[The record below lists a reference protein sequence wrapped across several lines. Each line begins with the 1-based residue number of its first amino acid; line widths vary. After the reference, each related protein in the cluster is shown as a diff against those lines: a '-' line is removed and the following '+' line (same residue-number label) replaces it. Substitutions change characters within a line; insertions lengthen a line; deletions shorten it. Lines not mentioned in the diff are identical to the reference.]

1 MTAHVIDFT
10 AAREKR
16 DAQHRARCLRAAIS
30 DCGNLLDVTAEG
42 QRAIAEYIAGFSRAP
57 AMFDS
62 GLTTRE
68 D

>member
-1 MTAHVIDFT
+1 MTAQVIDFA

-16 DAQHRARCLRAAIS
+16 DAQHKARCLRAAIS
-30 DCGNLLDVTAEG
+30 DCGNLPDVTPTG
-42 QRAIAEYIAGFSRAP
+42 QQAIAEYIAGQSREP